1 MAKLPPVQA
10 GGMQALEL
18 CHREKVQVAY
28 GSDLLAD
35 MHREQSMEF
44 TIRSEVQPAAEI
56 VRSATTVGARLLG
69 LEGKVGSVV
78 EGAHADLLVL
88 DVNPLDDVTVLS
100 DPALHL
106 KLIMKAGRIVRDELA
121 A

>member
-1 MAKLPPVQA
+1 
-10 GGMQALEL
+10 
-18 CHREKVQVAY
+18 
-28 GSDLLAD
+28 
-35 MHREQSMEF
+35 
-44 TIRSEVQPAAEI
+44 
-56 VRSATTVGARLLG
+56 
-69 LEGKVGSVV
+69 V